1 MVTNRGSKKL
11 EIKGSI
17 AVVVFD
23 RARLLEKLF
32 ESLRNCIGIEK
43 YSVIIVQQVNSE
55 LVEQVILG
63 NSDLVDLHVRVDG
76 SSRTTTENIAF
87 NRYLATEIGFNSYQS
102 NFVIGLEDDVEIS
115 RDALD
120 FAEKMF
126 LKYRNHRNF
135 RGVNFG
141 SQLPFSVAL
150 DETYTKLRYGV
161 HGQAHLLPRA
171 TWENG
176 NYSDVLKKG
185 AGHYDGVVEH
195 YLKTGFM
202 ITPNNSRYIDNGE
215 FGSHMGGKE
224 DSKYFQNLIA
234 SYVGKNPRTFY
245 DYSEAETSHNW
256 RTDCIPF
263 RLKNQLE
270 FKIKYL
276 VWLNRRSRVIK
287 KLILRL
293 KGFELA

>member
-1 MVTNRGSKKL
+1 M

-17 AVVVFD
+17 AIVVFD
-23 RARLLEKLF
+23 RASLLEKLLK
-32 ESLRNCIGIEK
+32 SLRNCIGIEK
-43 YSVIIVQQVNSE
+43 YSVIVVQQLKSA
-55 LVEQVILG
+55 LVEQVILA

-76 SSRTTTENIAF
+76 SARTTTENIAF
-87 NRYLATEIGFNSYQS
+87 NRHLATEIGFNSYQS

-115 RDALD
+115 RDSLE

-126 LKYRNHRNF
+126 LKYRSHKNF

-141 SQLPFSVAL
+141 SQLPFSATL

-161 HGQAHLLPRA
+161 HGQAHLLPRS

-202 ITPNNSRYIDNGE
+202 VTPNNSRYKDNGE
-215 FGSHMGGKE
+215 FGSHMGGKD
-224 DSKYFQNLIA
+224 DSQYFQNLIA
-234 SYVGKNPRTFY
+234 SYVETNPRTY
-245 DYSEAETSHNW
+245 YEYSESEIIHNW
-256 RTDCIPF
+256 RADCIPF
-263 RLKNQLE
+263 RLKNQLK
-270 FKIKYL
+270 FKVKYFI
-276 VWLNRRSRVIK
+276 WLNRHSRIIR

-293 KGFELA
+293 KGFELT